1 MARRPLAGEEKMKA
15 VQYHRPG
22 EIRMEEL
29 DVPKIDSEELLV
41 KVEVVLTCGTDLKMY
56 RKGHRL
62 ARPPMTMGHEF
73 AGVVAEVGSRVAA
86 FKEGMRVA
94 AANSAPCNVCFFCKR
109 GKPNLCEHLEEDMIG
124 FSTDG
129 AYAEYVR
136 VPGKIVRQN
145 VHQIPDQ
152 VSFKEAALLE
162 PLACVV
168 HGNDLAD
175 VGLGDRVVIIGAG
188 PIGLLHLQLAKRR
201 GAGKVIVIDVSDA
214 KLEIAHKLGA
224 ENTINPDREDQIRK
238 VMDLTGGLGADVVI
252 EAVGLPATWENAIRM
267 TRKAGIALLF
277 GGCPSGTSVS
287 IDAGKL
293 HYGELTIRGAFH
305 HTPSCVEKALSLISS
320 ASVRTNEII
329 THEMPLDEV
338 ERGLHLM
345 AEGKA
350 VKVAIIP

>member
-1 MARRPLAGEEKMKA
+1 MKA
-15 VQYHRPG
+15 IQYHGPG
-22 EIRMEEL
+22 EIKVEEI
-29 DVPKIDSEELLV
+29 DVPEIASEELLV
-41 KVEVVLTCGTDLKMY
+41 KVEVTLTCGTDLKMY

-73 AGVVAEVGSRVAA
+73 AGIVADVGNRVTT
-86 FKEGMRVA
+86 FKEGMRVV
-94 AANSAPCNVCFFCKR
+94 AANSAPCNACFFCRR
-109 GKPNLCEHLEEDMIG
+109 GKPNLCEHLEEDLIG
-124 FSTDG
+124 FSASG

-136 VPGKIVRQN
+136 VPAKIVRQN
-145 VHQIPDQ
+145 VHRIPDH

-175 VGLGDRVVIIGAG
+175 IRLGDSVVIVGAG
-188 PIGLLHLQLAKRR
+188 PIGLLHLQLAKHR

-214 KLEIAHKLGA
+214 RLESAHKLGA
-224 ENTINPDREDQIRK
+224 ENTINPERENQIQK
-238 VMDLTGGLGADVVI
+238 VTELTGGLGADVVI
-252 EAVGLPATWENAIRM
+252 EAVGLPETWENTIRM
-267 TRKAGIALLF
+267 TRKGGTALLF

-287 IDAGKL
+287 VDTGEL

-320 ASVRTNEII
+320 SIIMTSEII
-329 THEMPLDEV
+329 THEMPLKDV
-338 ERGLHLM
+338 EKALQLM